1 MNCKYCNKECNS
13 INSLR
18 QHEIRCKSNPQ
29 KIDTSYAKGWPKGKP
44 RGTSSTFG
52 KVHVTDGTNNRL
64 INPDELGNFLN
75 NNPSWFKGFTYKL
88 TKPNLGRYLDP
99 DRERLRREKISR
111 RMKNNPQAGGYRKG
125 SGRGKK
131 GWYKN
136 VFCDSSWELAFL
148 VYHLEHDL
156 YIERCSE
163 RRSYLYKEQK
173 HTYIP
178 DFVTDDGII
187 EIKGYITEQWLC
199 KQEQN
204 PDIKILYGKDMAT
217 FLNYVVSK
225 YGNKFWEVLY
235 EK

>member
-1 MNCKYCNKECNS
+1 MNCKYCNRECKNA
-13 INSLR
+13 NSLR

-29 KIDTSYAKGWPKGKP
+29 RIDTSYAKGWPKGKP
-44 RGTSSTFG
+44 REVSSTLG
-52 KVHVTDGTNNRL
+52 KIHVTDGINNRL
-64 INPDELGNFLN
+64 LNPDDVQIFLIE
-75 NNPSWFKGFTYKL
+75 NPSWRKGFTSKQI
-88 TKPNLGRYLDP
+88 KPHLGICLEP
-99 DRERLRREKISR
+99 DKERLRREKISKT
-111 RMKNNPQAGGYRKG
+111 MKSNPQAGGYRKG

-131 GWYKN
+131 GWYKD

-148 VYHLEHDL
+148 VYHLEHNL
-156 YIERCSE
+156 YIERYNK
-163 RRSYLYKEQK
+163 RRSYLYKGQK

-178 DFVTDDGII
+178 DFITDDGVI
-187 EIKGYITEQWLC
+187 EIKGYITEQWMC

-204 PDIKILYGKDMAT
+204 PDVKILYEKDMIP